1 MQAPHPPLRDYYG
14 EDRERSAWV
23 RGIFNSTAEDYE
35 RLEFVVG
42 LGSGSLYRRVALRR
56 AGLKPGMTVLDI
68 GSGTGI
74 LARAAAQIVGDPRRV
89 TGVDPSSGMLEHA
102 RVAPGVRLL
111 TGSAENIPMPDG
123 CADFLCMGYALR
135 HVADLH
141 AAFSEFF
148 RVLRPD
154 GRLCL
159 LEITAPAAGL
169 PRALL
174 KGWLSHAVPAIAAL
188 VCRRPDSSKLMRYNW
203 DTIANCVR
211 PECILGALEDCG
223 FADVD
228 REVDLGVFSSYL
240 ARKPA

>member
-14 EDRERSAWV
+14 EDRERSTWV
-23 RGIFNSTAEDYE
+23 RGMFNKTAEDYD

-56 AGLKPGMTVLDI
+56 AGLKPGMTVLDV
-68 GSGTGI
+68 GAGTGI
-74 LARAAAQIVGDPRRV
+74 LARAAAQIVGDPQRV
-89 TGVDPSSGMLEHA
+89 IGIDPSSGMLEHA

-123 CADFLCMGYALR
+123 CADFVSMGYALR

-141 AAFSEFF
+141 AAFREFF

-154 GRLCL
+154 GRVCL
-159 LEITAPAAGL
+159 LEMTAPAAGL
-169 PRALL
+169 SRALL
-174 KGWLSHAVPAIAAL
+174 RGWLLHAVPAIATL
-188 VCRRPDSSKLMRYNW
+188 ICRVPDSSKLMRYNW

-211 PECILGALEDCG
+211 PEYILSALEDCG

-228 REVDLGVFSSYL
+228 REVDLGVFSAYL

>member
-1 MQAPHPPLRDYYG
+1 VQAPHPPLREYYG
-14 EDRERSAWV
+14 DERDRSSWV
-23 RGIFNSTAEDYE
+23 SGIFNRTAEDYD

-42 LGSGSLYRRVALRR
+42 LGSGSLYRRIALRR

-74 LARAAAQIVGDPRRV
+74 LARAAAHIVGDPARV

-102 RVAPGVRLL
+102 RVAAGVRLL
-111 TGSAENIPMPDG
+111 TGSAESIPVGDG

-141 AAFSEFF
+141 AAFREYF
-148 RVLRPD
+148 RVLRPG
-154 GRLCL
+154 GRICL
-159 LEITAPAAGL
+159 LEITAPARPL

-174 KGWLSHAVPAIAAL
+174 RGWLLHAVPGIAAL
-188 VCRRPDSSKLMRYNW
+188 ISRRPDARVLMRYNW

-211 PECILGALEDCG
+211 PECILRALEDCG
-223 FADVD
+223 FVGVA
-228 REVDLGVFSSYL
+228 RRVDLGIFSAYV
-240 ARKPA
+240 ARKPG

>member
-14 EDRERSAWV
+14 EDRERGAWV
-23 RGIFNSTAEDYE
+23 RGMFNRTAEEYD
-35 RLEFVVG
+35 RLELVVG
-42 LGSGSLYRRVALRR
+42 LGSGALYRRHALRR
-56 AGLKPGMTVLDI
+56 AGLKRGMTVLDI
-68 GSGTGI
+68 GAGTGI
-74 LARAAAQIVGDPRRV
+74 LARAAAQIVGDPQRV
-89 TGVDPSSGMLEHA
+89 IGIDPSTGMLEHA
-102 RVAPGVRLL
+102 KVAPGVRLL

-123 CADFLCMGYALR
+123 CADFVSMGYALR

-141 AAFSEFF
+141 AAFREFF

-159 LEITAPAAGL
+159 LEMTAPAAGL
-169 PRALL
+169 PRAIL
-174 KGWLSHAVPAIAAL
+174 KGWLSHAVPAIARL
-188 VCRRPDSSKLMRYNW
+188 VCRLPESSLLMRYNW

-211 PECILGALEDCG
+211 PECILSALEDCG

-228 REVDLGVFSSYL
+228 REVSLGVFSAYL